1 MSQEPLLVPC
11 SSLSVPRSF
20 PSEPHCPPTFSF
32 KSWSKYENS
41 ETLPCP
47 LYLKFYPLLSPCL
60 TYPLYPS
67 YLCIDLS
74 PWCNINPERAGL
86 LCAVLTAELPTV
98 PGTRWW
104 WNGTLRNGWLVD
116 GWKKQLPRLDSGPQ
130 PPLRGG
136 KRCAVAWL
144 HPRGCPPRTIRFA
157 ACRSGGVKFTFHEM
171 TDTPVTVVMSHSY
184 KCPHSPPESRGG

>member
-1 MSQEPLLVPC
+1 MPS
-11 SSLSVPRSF
+11 SF
-20 PSEPHCPPTFSF
+20 PSEPHCPPTCSF
-32 KSWSKYENS
+32 KSWNKYENS

-47 LYLKFYPLLSPCL
+47 PYLKCYPLLSPCL
-60 TYPLYPS
+60 TYRLYPS
-67 YLCIDLS
+67 YLFIDLS

-86 LCAVLTAELPTV
+86 LCAVLTAQLPTV

-104 WNGTLRNGWLVD
+104 RNGTLRNGWLVD

-136 KRCAVAWL
+136 KRRAVAWL
-144 HPRGCPPRTIRFA
+144 HPHGCPPRRTIRFA

-171 TDTPVTVVMSHSY
+171 TDTPVTVVTSHSY
-184 KCPHSPPESRGG
+184 KCPHSPPGSRGG